1 MPLPKPHFYRP
12 DIDGIRA
19 IAVLSVIAFHAFPKR
34 LTGGFIGVDI
44 FFVISGFLITQIIIN
59 EIDAGKFKI
68 RNFYS
73 RRIRRIIPSLL
84 VVLATTLILGWF
96 LLLPQDYVQLGRV
109 TAGATVFITNFV
121 LWSQVGYFDADAIQK
136 PLLHLWSLSI
146 EEQFYL
152 LWPLILFI
160 LFKVRKY
167 AFALTGVMLV
177 ASFYTAYHYRYLN
190 PDLAFYSPAPRFW
203 ELLVGAALAFA
214 FVYHYKVIE
223 KIHSYRFAVELAA
236 AMSLF
241 AMLVALYF
249 GTEKR
254 SLLTV
259 LIGVLSSAGL
269 ILFGTKPNFTS
280 KLVGNPI
287 SVWIGLIS
295 YPLYLWHWIFL
306 SFGYMYFTGTPP
318 KLARGLSVILSIAL
332 SYGCYRLLEVH
343 MRSKAHEFKKII
355 ALLVGLVVIAL
366 LGIGIQV
373 SNGVENRVGTSK
385 ANMIQLIRAPG
396 SDAGCGELIG
406 NPKHLFHYCRY
417 NNVGGTRTIAIT
429 GDSHA
434 QAAWV
439 GLSNY
444 YGKLGINTVL
454 FSNSLCP
461 PFIGVATGMSIP
473 KLNECTESTKQI
485 IDAMTNTKG
494 IDTVIFISRGSYYI
508 TAHEEIPIRHVK
520 FMKWPAS
527 QQTISSTATKAAL
540 FQEALQKTVDLYRAQ
555 GKQIY
560 LVSENPELPF
570 DLKNCLD
577 FGVARAKTEAKCEP
591 RNRAHVLDRQS
602 LHRNIL
608 QNISGATF
616 IDTLDIFCPDTSCN
630 FLKNGTLLYL
640 DDDHLSRLGSKL
652 QAEVIGKY
660 VK

>member
-1 MPLPKPHFYRP
+1 MPLTKPHFYRP

-96 LLLPQDYVQLGRV
+96 LLLPQDYVQLASV
-109 TAGATVFITNFV
+109 TTGATIFITNFV

-152 LWPLILFI
+152 LWPLILLM

-177 ASFYTAYHYRYLN
+177 VSFYTAYHYRYIN

-203 ELLVGAALAFA
+203 ELLIGAGLAFV
-214 FVYHYKVIE
+214 FVYHYKVIG
-223 KIHSYRFAVELAA
+223 KILSLKFLAEFGGA
-236 AMSLF
+236 ISLF
-241 AMLVALYF
+241 AMLIALYL

-269 ILFGTKPNFTS
+269 ILFGARPTLTS

-306 SFGYMYFTGTPP
+306 SFGHIYFTGTPP
-318 KLARGLSVILSIAL
+318 KLARGLSVLLSIAL

-343 MRSKAHEFKKII
+343 MRNKAHEARKVIS
-355 ALLVGLVVIAL
+355 LLVGLIVIAL
-366 LGIGIQV
+366 AGIVIQL
-373 SNGVENRVGTSK
+373 SNGAENRVGTSK
-385 ANMIQLIRAPG
+385 ANMNQLIKAQG
-396 SDAGCGELIG
+396 SDVGCGDLIG

-417 NNVGGTRTIAIT
+417 NNVGGARTIAIT

-434 QAAWV
+434 LAAWD
-439 GLSNY
+439 GFSDY
-444 YGKLGINTVL
+444 YEKAGINTIL
-454 FSNSLCP
+454 LSNSLCP

-473 KLNECTESTKQI
+473 KLNECTESTREI
-485 IDAMTNTKG
+485 IDAITKTKG

-508 TAHEEIPIRHVK
+508 TGHEEIPIRHVK

-527 QQTISSTATKAAL
+527 QQTTPPISTKAAL
-540 FQEALQKTVDLYRAQ
+540 FQESLQKTVDLYRIQ
-555 GKQIY
+555 GKKIY

-577 FGVARAKTEAKCEP
+577 FGIVRAKTDAKCEP
-591 RNRAHVLDRQS
+591 KNRTHVLDRQS

-608 QNISGATF
+608 QNINGAKF
-616 IDTLDIFCPDTSCN
+616 IDTLDIFCPEKSCN
-630 FLKNGTLLYL
+630 FLRNGTLMYL
-640 DDDHLSRLGSKL
+640 DDDHLSKFGSKL
-652 QAEVIGKY
+652 QAEVIGKF

>member
-1 MPLPKPHFYRP
+1 MPLTKSHFYRP

-96 LLLPQDYVQLGRV
+96 LLLPQDYVQLASV
-109 TAGATVFITNFV
+109 TTGATIFITNFV

-152 LWPLILFI
+152 LWPLILLM

-177 ASFYTAYHYRYLN
+177 VSFYTAYHYRYIN

-203 ELLVGAALAFA
+203 ELLIGAGLAFV
-214 FVYHYKVIE
+214 FVYHYKVIG
-223 KIHSYRFAVELAA
+223 KILSLKFLAEFGGA
-236 AMSLF
+236 ISLF
-241 AMLVALYF
+241 AMLIALYF

-269 ILFGTKPNFTS
+269 ILFGARPTFTS

-306 SFGYMYFTGTPP
+306 SFGHIYFTGTPP
-318 KLARGLSVILSIAL
+318 KLARGLSVLLSIAL

-343 MRSKAHEFKKII
+343 MRNKAREFKKVIS
-355 ALLVGLVVIAL
+355 LLVGLVVIAF

-373 SNGVENRVGTSK
+373 SNGVEKRVGTSK
-385 ANMIQLIRAPG
+385 ANMIQLVRAPG
-396 SDAGCGELIG
+396 SDAGCGELIN

-444 YGKLGINTVL
+444 YGKLGINSVL
-454 FSNSLCP
+454 FANSLCP

-473 KLNECTESTKQI
+473 KLNECTESTRQI
-485 IDAMTNTKG
+485 IDAITKTKG

-520 FMKWPAS
+520 FMKWPAA
-527 QQTISSTATKAAL
+527 QQTIPSTSAKAVL
-540 FQEALQKTVDLYRAQ
+540 FQEALQKTVDLYRMQ
-555 GKQIY
+555 GKEIY

-591 RNRAHVLDRQS
+591 KNRAHVLVRQS
-602 LHRNIL
+602 QHRNIL
-608 QNISGATF
+608 QNIDGATF
-616 IDTLDIFCPDTSCN
+616 IDTLDIFCPEKSCN
-630 FLKNGTLLYL
+630 FVRNGTLMYL

-652 QAEVIGKY
+652 QAEVIGKF